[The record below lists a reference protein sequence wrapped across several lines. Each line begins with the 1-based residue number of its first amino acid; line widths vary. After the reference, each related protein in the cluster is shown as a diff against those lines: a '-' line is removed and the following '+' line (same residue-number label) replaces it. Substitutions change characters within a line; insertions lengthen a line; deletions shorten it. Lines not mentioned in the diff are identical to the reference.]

1 MLKSLKKTSLG
12 VKKRFKLVLSIIG
25 RIILE
30 KMDFEE
36 NPPNGEE
43 VKGLTL
49 TFWPFLE
56 KVTKMVK
63 KSKRFGHFWT
73 DFDMLKKSQKRHFST
88 CQKWSKN
95 CQIKVS
101 SFTFWPVLWLFSKS
115 IFSRCIC
122 SMKLRTRWK
131 RVWRVKEPFWDQI
144 AKKLGLTPFTFC
156 SFLERFSKSIFSRII
171 HPMNLR
177 TSSKRFLRPKEAF

>member
-49 TFWPFLE
+49 TFWPFLD
-56 KVTKMVK
+56 
-63 KSKRFGHFWT
+63 RF
-73 DFDMLKKSQKRHFST
+73 
-88 CQKWSKN
+88 
-95 CQIKVS
+95 
-101 SFTFWPVLWLFSKS
+101 
-115 IFSRCIC
+115 
-122 SMKLRTRWK
+122 
-131 RVWRVKEPFWDQI
+131 
-144 AKKLGLTPFTFC
+144 
-156 SFLERFSKSIFSRII
+156 
-171 HPMNLR
+171 
-177 TSSKRFLRPKEAF
+177 